1 MFSWRSV
8 LQSRIESIFNGDRV
22 STFPGGRESSLME
35 FWLRAPNESPPKRG
49 AAKQPDSAE
58 NGQVGTWERWEM
70 GAWAAGALER
80 TMTTWLRFLWE
91 GLEERRSRGA
101 SEKLL
106 SILIFIRSQC
116 RLCFS
121 HIHGSHIHKNAQCAL
136 ATVNWQAKVV
146 I

>member
-1 MFSWRSV
+1 MGKMG
-8 LQSRIESIFNGDRV
+8 NG
-22 STFPGGRESSLME
+22 SMGS
-35 FWLRAPNESPPKRG
+35 RG
-49 AAKQPDSAE
+49 AGADNDHLTALP
-58 NGQVGTWERWEM
+58 VG
-70 GAWAAGALER
+70 
-80 TMTTWLRFLWE
+80 
-91 GLEERRSRGA
+91 RSRGAEEQRA